1 MLLQYIKR
9 KKQKKLRRE
18 LKNSSFYYN
27 FSYILLV
34 IIMHDIDKY
43 KKYLNKNNKEE
54 SKTKKY
60 LKNLLIRI
68 TIVLIIFISLTIAI
82 KTDESFKETIHK
94 YLYTEDISFTKIKK
108 AYNKYLGGII
118 PLKKEVNT
126 EKVFNEKLK
135 YTSSSIYYDGV
146 KLDVEENYL
155 VPSLE
160 EGMVVFIG
168 EKENYGNTIIIEDLN
183 GIYYWYGNINVTSLK
198 LYDYIEKSTFIG
210 EADKTLYMVFS
221 KNGKYLNYEDYIK

>member
-1 MLLQYIKR
+1 MR
-9 KKQKKLRRE
+9 
-18 LKNSSFYYN
+18 
-27 FSYILLV
+27 
-34 IIMHDIDKY
+34 DIDKY

-82 KTDESFKETIHK
+82 KTDENFKEIIHK

-126 EKVFNEKLK
+126 EKVFKEKLK
-135 YTSSSIYYDGV
+135 YNSSSIYYDGV

-183 GIYYWYGNINVTSLK
+183 GIYYWYGNITISSLK
-198 LYDYIEKSTFIG
+198 LYDYVEKSTFIG
-210 EADKTLYMVFS
+210 EANKTLYMVFS
-221 KNGKYLNYEDYIK
+221 KDGKYLNYEDYIK

>member
-1 MLLQYIKR
+1 
-9 KKQKKLRRE
+9 
-18 LKNSSFYYN
+18 
-27 FSYILLV
+27 
-34 IIMHDIDKY
+34 MHDIDKY

-54 SKTKKY
+54 SKPKKY

-82 KTDESFKETIHK
+82 KTDENFKEIIHK

-126 EKVFNEKLK
+126 EKVFKEKLK
-135 YTSSSIYYDGV
+135 YNSSSIYYDGV

-168 EKENYGNTIIIEDLN
+168 EKDNYGNTIIIEDLN
-183 GIYYWYGNINVTSLK
+183 GIYYWYGNITISSLK
-198 LYDYIEKSTFIG
+198 LYDYVEKSTFIG
-210 EADKTLYMVFS
+210 EANKTLYMVFS
-221 KNGKYLNYEDYIK
+221 KDGKYLNYEDYIK

>member
-1 MLLQYIKR
+1 
-9 KKQKKLRRE
+9 
-18 LKNSSFYYN
+18 
-27 FSYILLV
+27 
-34 IIMHDIDKY
+34 MHDIDKY
-43 KKYLNKNNKEE
+43 KKYLSKTSKDK

-68 TIVLIIFISLTIAI
+68 TIVIIIFISLAIAI
-82 KTDESFKETIHK
+82 KTDENYKEIIHK

-108 AYNKYLGGII
+108 TYNQYLGGII

-135 YTSSSIYYDGV
+135 YTTSSIYYDGV

-183 GIYYWYGNINVTSLK
+183 GIYYWYGNITISSLK
-198 LYDYIEKSTFIG
+198 LYDYIEKGSFVG
-210 EADKTLYMVFS
+210 EINKTLYMVFS
-221 KNGKYLNYEDYIK
+221 KDDKYLNYEDYIK

>member
-1 MLLQYIKR
+1 
-9 KKQKKLRRE
+9 
-18 LKNSSFYYN
+18 
-27 FSYILLV
+27 
-34 IIMHDIDKY
+34 MHNIDKEKY
-43 KKYLNKNNKEE
+43 KKYLNKTNKKEE
-54 SKTKKY
+54 EHKTKKY

-68 TIVLIIFISLTIAI
+68 TIVLIIFISLAIAT
-82 KTDESFKETIHK
+82 KTNENFKEAIHK

-135 YTSSSIYYDGV
+135 YNSSSIYYDGV

-168 EKENYGNTIIIEDLN
+168 DKEFYGKTIIIEDLN
-183 GIYYWYGNINVTSLK
+183 GVYYWYGNISITSLK
-198 LYDYIEKSTFIG
+198 LYDYIEKGSFIG
-210 EADKTLYMVFS
+210 EVDKTLYMVFS
-221 KNGKYLNYEDYIK
+221 KDDKYLDYEDYIK